1 MKKIL
6 ELLFKLLLF
15 SIFVFC
21 FIKLLGW
28 RSDNQKTKEVLNDI
42 EEKVSIEEED
52 NLDSIKEQDET
63 TISESDPY
71 WEFINKPFLKVN
83 FSKLSLENEDIF
95 GWIEVPNTNINYPV
109 TKTTNNEYY
118 LTHDLYKRANG
129 GGWVFLDYRNK
140 IDFSNKNSIIYA
152 HGRENKTMFGTL
164 RNILNK
170 EWYENK
176 ENYMIRTNTKDN
188 AQIWQVFSVYKI
200 LNTNDYIKTNFQSEE
215 EYQSF
220 LNFIKNRSIYDFQ
233 TGIFKD
239 NKILTLSTC
248 YDDYS
253 KVVLHA
259 KLIKS
264 N

>member
-15 SIFVFC
+15 SIFIFC

-28 RSDNQKTKEVLNDI
+28 QSDNQKTKEVLNNI

-71 WEFINKPFLKVN
+71 WKFINKPFLKVD
-83 FSKLSLENEDIF
+83 FSKLSLENGDIF

>member
-21 FIKLLGW
+21 FIKLLGC

-42 EEKVSIEEED
+42 DEIVSIEEED

-140 IDFSNKNSIIYA
+140 IDFSNKNSII
-152 HGRENKTMFGTL
+152 
-164 RNILNK
+164 K

-176 ENYMIRTNTKDN
+176 ENYIIRTNTKDN
-188 AQIWQVFSVYKI
+188 AQVWQVFSVYKI